1 MFREPASANAGWV
14 SVLGDF
20 LDLMSNFDPISPAVT
35 LIQDALN
42 GPSVDFAVS
51 AYAGWTKGKIRRLL
65 SENGVKSWGFNL
77 SDTVLTF
84 TVRTSQA
91 KWAYYLLDREGVPI
105 ISAPAEALDA
115 PEKGGRKRKQTRGGS
130 LLDQVFDF
138 LDRLG

>member
-1 MFREPASANAGWV
+1 MFLEPAYGNAQRV
-14 SVLGDF
+14 SVLDDF
-20 LDLMSNFDPISPAVT
+20 LDLMSNFDPISPALT

-51 AYAGWTKGKIRRLL
+51 AYAGWTKGDIRRLL
-65 SENGVKSWGFNL
+65 SDKAVKTWGFDL

-91 KWAYYLLDREGVPI
+91 TWAYYLLDREGVPI
-105 ISAPAEALDA
+105 VSAPAEALDA
-115 PEKGGRKRKQTRGGS
+115 PDKAERKQARGGS
-130 LLDQVFDF
+130 LLDQLFDL

>member
-1 MFREPASANAGWV
+1 MFREPAHANAQWV
-14 SVLGDF
+14 SVLDDF
-20 LDLMSNFDPISPAVT
+20 LDLMSNFDPISPALT

-65 SENGVKSWGFNL
+65 SKHGVKVWGFDL
-77 SDTVLTF
+77 SDTILTF

-105 ISAPAEALDA
+105 VSAPAEALDA
-115 PEKGGRKRKQTRGGS
+115 PEKGGRKREQARGGS
-130 LLDQVFDF
+130 LLDQLFDL

>member
-1 MFREPASANAGWV
+1 MFGKPARANAPRV
-14 SVLGDF
+14 SVLDDF

-51 AYAGWTKGKIRRLL
+51 AYAGWTKGGIRRLL
-65 SENGVKSWGFNL
+65 AGHGIKVWGFEL
-77 SDTVLTF
+77 SGTDLTF

-91 KWAYYLLDREGVPI
+91 KWAYYLLDREGIPI
-105 ISAPAEALDA
+105 VSAPAEALDA
-115 PEKGGRKRKQTRGGS
+115 PRDIGRKPAKGGS
-130 LLDQVFDF
+130 PLDQLFDL

>member
-1 MFREPASANAGWV
+1 MFREPAYANAQRV
-14 SVLGDF
+14 SVLDDF
-20 LDLMSNFDPISPAVT
+20 LDLMSNFDPISPALT

-51 AYAGWTKGKIRRLL
+51 AYAGWTRGNIRRLL
-65 SENGVKSWGFNL
+65 SDKGVKTWGFDL

-91 KWAYYLLDREGVPI
+91 TWAYYLLDREGVPI
-105 ISAPAEALDA
+105 VSAPAEALDA
-115 PEKGGRKRKQTRGGS
+115 PDKAERKQARGGS
-130 LLDQVFDF
+130 LLDQLFDL